1 MPSTPNNTGSKST
14 APSSKTKVRKK
25 DINADTFPSFRAVK
39 KAELKIAIPEKKY
52 EGDALDYIKRAI
64 EEAEYYVGGEHIEI
78 KGGDAKS
85 KLDQALEYLVTH
97 VVYLDTYDDM

>member
-1 MPSTPNNTGSKST
+1 MKMLPAVAAISSAKTMEYHMPSTPNNTGSKST

-52 EGDALDYIKRAI
+52 EKEMILNACT
-64 EEAEYYVGGEHIEI
+64 EI
-78 KGGDAKS
+78 GTSCMASCRNKMENG
-85 KLDQALEYLVTH
+85 
-97 VVYLDTYDDM
+97 

>member
-52 EGDALDYIKRAI
+52 EKEMILNACT
-64 EEAEYYVGGEHIEI
+64 EI
-78 KGGDAKS
+78 GTSCMASCRNKMENG
-85 KLDQALEYLVTH
+85 
-97 VVYLDTYDDM
+97 